1 MFTIVA
7 KINIAKGNCCPDA
20 DDADVDDDDDDDDG
34 FDTVA
39 LYLSLGDTR
48 RPHLITSQNNTWQRT
63 NDDRGNPNHDG
74 DDIDNHDDNDG
85 SEWEVGVGQRAH

>member
-7 KINIAKGNCCPDA
+7 KINIAKGNFCKDADDANGADDA

-39 LYLSLGDTR
+39 LYLSLGHTR
-48 RPHLITSQNNTWQRT
+48 RPHSRTSQNNT
-63 NDDRGNPNHDG
+63 
-74 DDIDNHDDNDG
+74 
-85 SEWEVGVGQRAH
+85 